1 MIRKYAENY
10 LRGEYK
16 HQLINRNTNDFMQ
29 MQHKN
34 KRRLYTYK
42 IKKGFT
48 KLEKMEENHGLQEHY
63 TTDHKNEG
71 LV

>member
-1 MIRKYAENY
+1 MQRIIYGVNMNISWLIGTQMI
-10 LRGEYK
+10 
-16 HQLINRNTNDFMQ
+16 FMQ

-48 KLEKMEENHGLQEHY
+48 KLGKMEENHGLQEHY
-63 TTDHKNEG
+63 MTDHKNEG
-71 LV
+71 LA

>member
-1 MIRKYAENY
+1 MQRIIYGVTMNISWLIGTQMI
-10 LRGEYK
+10 L
-16 HQLINRNTNDFMQ
+16 MQ

-48 KLEKMEENHGLQEHY
+48 KLEKMEESHGLQEHY
-63 TTDHKNEG
+63 TTDHKHEG
-71 LV
+71 LA

>member
-1 MIRKYAENY
+1 MI
-10 LRGEYK
+10 
-16 HQLINRNTNDFMQ
+16 FMQ

-48 KLEKMEENHGLQEHY
+48 KLGKMEENHGLQEHY
-63 TTDHKNEG
+63 VTDHKNEG
-71 LV
+71 LA